1 MKLNNK
7 GWGLSFLIIVG
18 TLFLLI
24 LIFVS
29 LSIRSMTHQ
38 VKYDDKDDKNK
49 SSENMTIDDGLYEP
63 LELVLKRAGE
73 SYTIDNSSE
82 IDNISDHLIV
92 TFQDLKL
99 RGYIESLAD
108 PNGTGNCD
116 GYVFIK
122 HDYSVQSFI
131 KCDSYKTTNYD
142 LWVD

>member
-29 LSIRSMTHQ
+29 LRIRSMTHQ
-38 VKYDDKDDKNK
+38 VKDDDKDDKNK